1 MSAIARLSRRDIILA
16 LLLVALF
23 LLFSALAIFFI
34 HSEKRLNRLVAEY
47 QADKTATAL
56 LERAM
61 NEAVLTDMF
70 RPPFG
75 AAFNGGPS
83 AEEGEAL
90 GRQLASDLP
99 AEVRGFGLYRA
110 DGSAL
115 TTILGAPSAVD
126 SASSPAGEAFQF
138 KTASQ
143 SITLVRRIG
152 TLPHPPLGEM
162 PMRGMGRMMGESQLP
177 PAAPFRGEGRRGG
190 SYNRAA
196 LFRPA
201 YLYLDLALPSF
212 FRERSLLDIALGA
225 VPLAIAAILLTI
237 GLLIARNRQYRE
249 RFEAQRH
256 LVHLGE
262 IARTLSHEI
271 KNPLSAIK
279 LQTAIL
285 RRTIGATASAGAGID
300 GDAAGIAAAGAARA
314 GAAASSA
321 APPRE
326 IVLIEEETERLS
338 RLVER
343 IGEYLRD
350 PRGSPEPIDLFEF
363 TSDLLA
369 RFPWPVRRPDRPVEP
384 VAVRFDPDRL
394 RSVLENLV
402 KNGIESV
409 EESGMSPAAQSA
421 PEPVSVSLQASKGK
435 VELVVA
441 DRGPGLIEE
450 DASRVFDPFFTTK
463 VRGTGVG
470 LAISKR
476 FVEAAGG
483 TLRLR
488 PAKVGGAEAVVT
500 LPRCSL

>member
-1 MSAIARLSRRDIILA
+1 MVRLTRRDIALA
-16 LLLVALF
+16 LLLLALF

-34 HSEKRLNRLVAEY
+34 RSEKRLNQLVAEY

-61 NEAVLTDMF
+61 NEAVLSGLF
-70 RPPFG
+70 RGPFG
-75 AAFNGGPS
+75 AAFGGDAS
-83 AEEGEAL
+83 SEGGEAL
-90 GRQLASDLP
+90 GQLLLSDLP
-99 AEVRGFGLYRA
+99 STVRGFGLYRD
-110 DGSAL
+110 DGTAL
-115 TTILGAPSAVD
+115 ATIVGAPTVID
-126 SASSPAGEAFQF
+126 SASSPAGESFQF
-138 KTASQ
+138 KTGSQ

-152 TLPHPPLGEM
+152 ILPHPTIREM
-162 PMRGMGRMMGESQLP
+162 PMHAMGRMMGEPPLP
-177 PAAPFRGEGRRGG
+177 SEAPLRGQGRRGG
-190 SYNRAA
+190 PDDRIAF
-196 LFRPA
+196 FRPA
-201 YLYLDLALPSF
+201 YLYLDMALPSF
-212 FRERSLLDIALGA
+212 FRERSLLDVALGA
-225 VPLAIAAILLTI
+225 VPLVIAAILLTI
-237 GLLIARNRQYRE
+237 GLLVGRNRQYRE
-249 RFEAQRH
+249 RIEAQRH

-285 RRTIGATASAGAGID
+285 RRTIGATALTGGASD
-300 GDAAGIAAAGAARA
+300 TAAAAASSSAAGAARV
-314 GAAASSA
+314 GLAAASA

-326 IVLIEEETERLS
+326 ILLIEEETERLS

-350 PRGSPEPIDLFEF
+350 PRGSPEPIDLYEF
-363 TSDLLA
+363 TNDLLA
-369 RFPWPVRRPDRPVEP
+369 RFPWPVRRPDRPAEP

-409 EESGMSPAAQSA
+409 EGVEANPAARPA

-435 VELVVA
+435 VELIVA
-441 DRGPGLIEE
+441 DRGPGLSQE
-450 DASRVFDPFFTTK
+450 DAARVFDPFFTTK
-463 VRGTGVG
+463 VQGTGVG

-483 TLRLR
+483 SLRLR
-488 PAKVGGAEAVVT
+488 PARAGGAEAVVT
-500 LPRCSL
+500 LPRCPP

>member
-1 MSAIARLSRRDIILA
+1 MSALARLPRKDIFLA
-16 LLLVALF
+16 LLLFALF
-23 LLFSALAIFFI
+23 LFFSALAVFFI
-34 HSEKRLNRLVAEY
+34 RSEMRLNRLVAEY

-61 NEAVLTDMF
+61 NEAFLFDAL
-70 RPPFG
+70 RRD
-75 AAFNGGPS
+75 AIGGPFRAALDANGS
-83 AEEGEAL
+83 SFDGEAL
-90 GRQLASDLP
+90 GQELLSDLP
-99 AEVRGFGLYRA
+99 STVRGFGLYRD
-110 DGSAL
+110 DGTSLA
-115 TTILGAPSAVD
+115 TILAAPSAIEAAANP
-126 SASSPAGEAFQF
+126 SGEDFQF
-138 KTASQ
+138 KAGSQ

-152 TLPHPPLGEM
+152 ILPHTTMREM
-162 PMRGMGRMMGESQLP
+162 PMHAMGGMMGEP
-177 PAAPFRGEGRRGG
+177 PFPPQPRGQGRRGG
-190 SYNRAA
+190 PLDRSA

-201 YLYLDLALPSF
+201 YLYLDMALPSF
-212 FRERSLLDIALGA
+212 FRERALLDVALVA
-225 VPLAIAAILLTI
+225 VPLVIAAILLTI
-237 GLLIARNRQYRE
+237 GLLVGRNRVYRE
-249 RFEAQRH
+249 RIEGQRH

-285 RRTIGATASAGAGID
+285 KRTIGAAASPGAGVT
-300 GDAAGIAAAGAARA
+300 AAP
-314 GAAASSA
+314 

-326 IVLIEEETERLS
+326 IALIEEETERLR

-350 PRGSPEPIDLFEF
+350 PRGSPEPIDLYEF
-363 TSDLLA
+363 TNDLLS
-369 RFPWPVRRPDRPVEP
+369 RFPWPVRRPDRPLET

-409 EESGMSPAAQSA
+409 EDAGPAAPEAQA
-421 PEPVSVSLQASKGK
+421 PPLEPVSVSLQTSKGK
-435 VELVVA
+435 VELIVA
-441 DRGPGLIEE
+441 DRGPGLSVE
-450 DASRVFDPFFTTK
+450 DAARGFDPFFTTK

-488 PAKVGGAEAVVT
+488 PARAGGAEAVVT
-500 LPRCSL
+500 LPRCSP